1 MLRTLPILLLTLALA
16 LLPGTAPAATNG
28 RLVVAID
35 RADQLYEIWTM
46 NADGSDRLRLTDN
59 DVVEDHPSYS
69 PDGTKIAFDS
79 ERDGDSD
86 IYVMDAD
93 GTNVVQLVDAKGAD
107 AEPAWSPDG
116 TKIAYETFRHDPDE
130 ILPEIRVVA
139 LDGSSDRRI
148 TSNKRFEYNVT
159 WSPDGARLAFAS
171 QKFRDGSNWGIFT
184 IRSTGGDLRRV
195 TRNTRV
201 GGGGVDGS
209 PSYSPDGR
217 WIVFQ
222 REWDALDYA
231 DEIFKVRTNGR
242 RLTRLT
248 RHVGV
253 DQQPEWSPDGTKIV
267 YTSDFQVVVMA
278 TDGSGKTQ
286 ITNDAETAFYGP
298 SWQALP

>member
-1 MLRTLPILLLTLALA
+1 MRRTLPILLLALA
-16 LLPGTAPAATNG
+16 LGSAAPAASAATNG

-35 RADQLYEIWTM
+35 RPDQLYEIWTM
-46 NADGSDRLRLTDN
+46 NAGGSDRLRLTDN
-59 DVVEDHPSYS
+59 DAVEDHPTYS

-93 GTNVVQLVDAKGAD
+93 GTNVVQVVDAKGAD

-116 TKIAYETFRHDPDE
+116 TKIAYETFRHDPDR

-148 TSNKRFEYNVT
+148 TSNKRFEYGVT

-171 QKFRDGSNWGIFT
+171 QKFRSESNWGIFT
-184 IRSTGGDLRRV
+184 IRSTGGDLRRI

-201 GGGGVDGS
+201 GGGGVDAS
-209 PSYSPDGR
+209 PSFSPNGR

-222 REWDALDYA
+222 REWDALDFA

-242 RLTRLT
+242 QLTRLT
-248 RHVGV
+248 RNIGI
-253 DQQPEWSPDGTKIV
+253 DQQPEWSPDGTQIV
-267 YTSDFQVVVMA
+267 YTSGFQVVVMA
-278 TDGSGKTQ
+278 TDGSAKTQ
-286 ITNDAETAFYGP
+286 ITDDPETAFYGP